1 MRFSKECLELKD
13 VLKIAREFR
22 LHKKLGQHI
31 MVDCNL
37 ALEVLEKLEEV
48 CPTRECY
55 LYELGSGLGSLTL
68 FLKSY
73 FDYVVSSEIDARF
86 VNYLKKRFTSD
97 LIDVVASDGIPLISA
112 LRKSCILVSNTPY
125 VVSSKIVVALVKSS
139 IKSAVLVLQ
148 EDVARK
154 LAADPGASNYGRITA
169 FTQTFMNVELGG
181 SYPPNSF
188 KPKPK
193 VWSTV
198 VVLKRKRE
206 WSESLRGY
214 EEFLKCLFNQ
224 RKRVLAKRI
233 KECLGVVPSSDLLR
247 MRVFNAG
254 PEYLFQLY
262 TTIISKG
269 AQV

>member
-1 MRFSKECLELKD
+1 MRFSRECLELRD
-13 VLKIAREFR
+13 LLKLAKGFK
-22 LHKKLGQHI
+22 LFKKLGQHF

-37 ALEVLEKLEEV
+37 ALEVLGKLKEI
-48 CPTRECY
+48 CPKRECCV
-55 LYELGSGLGSLTL
+55 YELGSGLGSLTL

-73 FDYVVSSEIDARF
+73 FDYVMCSEIDVRF
-86 VNYLKKRFTSD
+86 ADYLKKRFTND
-97 LIDVVASDGIPLISA
+97 LIDVIASDGIPLISA
-112 LRKSCILVSNTPY
+112 LRENCVLVSNTPY
-125 VVSSKIVVALVKSS
+125 VVSSQIVVAVVKSG

-148 EDVARK
+148 EEVARK
-154 LAADPGASNYGRITA
+154 LAAVPGEPNYGRITA

-181 SYPPNSF
+181 SYPPGSF
-188 KPKPK
+188 RPKPK

-206 WSESLRGY
+206 WRETMRGY

-224 RKRVLAKRI
+224 RKRVLARRL
-233 KECLGVVPSSDLLR
+233 KECLGVAPSSELLK
-247 MRVFNAG
+247 MRVFTAG

-262 TTIISKG
+262 TSSVRE